1 MEYQLYRIRT
11 KHNEELTELR
21 GWNVTIQDR
30 LKIARRLQPVILFHR
45 AQVGTVCE
53 MHGKLV
59 QMKKMKEEELDAKDK
74 QIEELRTN
82 IDHQEREIRDL
93 KIVAEADREVL
104 KKTDNLLS
112 NTKKDLNEAKGKI
125 GSHRRDVK
133 DLEECGKAWEKAYRT
148 KDDENT
154 ALRNDTRKLKADQR
168 MELIR
173 AQAENESLQTRI
185 GYLKEANDEMD
196 KELESWENG
205 HSGSLRVSEAKHNH
219 AHSRDEMK
227 SLAKALKDANG
238 RANTLQIDFNAL
250 QAEKGVLERQ
260 LGNAAQSYNP
270 QIQEQVDRLQ
280 SENQILR
287 EVARKV
293 ATLKTELI
301 GQLAEAEQKQE
312 ERFADRARELEA
324 GFLDGFENLR
334 NLRDQWLLHRRGLEE
349 QHNRE
354 IVAEDLRRGTE
365 RQRRDD
371 QLAAGWKEKQQE
383 LLGKEEFLENREREV
398 AIQASTLDCS
408 GRNLSA
414 MTARAEKAEKEMLE
428 LQVAMINDR
437 TRRDLIEN
445 NLNREI
451 QNQRRAAQRHLD
463 LLNEETS
470 KMAEWSRIA
479 DLHNELQL
487 ANCGMDYFG
496 YKVTHAETD
505 SETLSQKLYGADF
518 DESDVHLLQ
527 GEGRPVLLAQLQAAR
542 QTQNRLRWL
551 LAESPNVNVDRALS
565 IVMAPRGD
573 ENVAQPADDVFDQWN
588 ENGQSAPQP
597 NSRKRSGA
605 PLGAPTYGDH
615 EDNATSNDWGDQDQ
629 EVSTSARISTPE
641 EVRNRQRILPKSR
654 RNGERT
660 KSVPLESIDPA
671 IPDQ

>member
-1 MEYQLYRIRT
+1 MVTRAAHLKALADKDAIENAIRHEADPGDVYSRGTIDTAGLVKCIRKRHRDCIEEVRRKRNDMRIEREDLKHRFEDERELWCHIISGQNEAMRSRDEQERQVHIDYFELKIKHEELLEDNKAKEGRITEMKEEIDEKIETCKRITKGSVDALRWADRRMEYQLYRIRT

-82 IDHQEREIRDL
+82 IDHQEWEIRDL
-93 KIVAEADREVL
+93 KIVAEAD
-104 KKTDNLLS
+104 TANLLS

-185 GYLKEANDEMD
+185 GYLKEANDEID

-205 HSGSLRVSEAKHNH
+205 HSGSLRVFEAKHNH

-238 RANTLQIDFNAL
+238 RANTFQIDFNAL
-250 QAEKGVLERQ
+250 QAEKGVFERL

-287 EVARKV
+287 EAARKV

-349 QHNRE
+349 PHNRE

-365 RQRRDD
+365 R
-371 QLAAGWKEKQQE
+371 
-383 LLGKEEFLENREREV
+383 
-398 AIQASTLDCS
+398 
-408 GRNLSA
+408 
-414 MTARAEKAEKEMLE
+414 
-428 LQVAMINDR
+428 
-437 TRRDLIEN
+437 
-445 NLNREI
+445 
-451 QNQRRAAQRHLD
+451 
-463 LLNEETS
+463 
-470 KMAEWSRIA
+470 
-479 DLHNELQL
+479 
-487 ANCGMDYFG
+487 
-496 YKVTHAETD
+496 
-505 SETLSQKLYGADF
+505 
-518 DESDVHLLQ
+518 
-527 GEGRPVLLAQLQAAR
+527 
-542 QTQNRLRWL
+542 
-551 LAESPNVNVDRALS
+551 
-565 IVMAPRGD
+565 
-573 ENVAQPADDVFDQWN
+573 
-588 ENGQSAPQP
+588 
-597 NSRKRSGA
+597 
-605 PLGAPTYGDH
+605 
-615 EDNATSNDWGDQDQ
+615 
-629 EVSTSARISTPE
+629 
-641 EVRNRQRILPKSR
+641 
-654 RNGERT
+654 
-660 KSVPLESIDPA
+660 
-671 IPDQ
+671 